1 MKIVV
6 LKFGGTSVG
15 TVKKIKKVAEIIAE
29 YKKKNY
35 KVIVISSA
43 MSGVTNDLIKKSCEI
58 SGNFSDSEHD
68 VLVSSGEQ
76 MACSLIAGRLIH
88 KGYNSRSWL
97 SWQVPI
103 ITLGPHKNSR
113 ISQITKNRI
122 TKYLNEGGIPIITGF
137 QGVNNENRIT
147 TIGRGGSDASAIMV
161 AKFFKAKRCIIY
173 TDVDGVYTTDPNKLK
188 KAKKINVISYEE
200 MLEMASLG
208 AKVMQPV
215 SIQDARL
222 NRIDIEVRSSYKKK
236 TGTLITKRSNLI
248 NNKIV
253 TGISFTQND
262 SKVSLIGVK
271 DKPGVAAAI
280 FKPLSKK
287 SINVDMV
294 VQNISANGK
303 ETDLTFT
310 IKTEDL
316 NKTKKIIQQN
326 KKINYRKLLFERNV
340 AKISVI
346 GVGMITT
353 PGVTF
358 RMFQT
363 LANKGINIKVISTSE
378 IKISVLIDKKNI
390 NKALISLHKEFKLDR
405 QK

>member
-88 KGYNSRSWL
+88 KGYKSRSWL

-122 TKYLNEGGIPIITGF
+122 IKYLNEGGIPIITGF

-248 NNKIV
+248 SNKIV

-340 AKISVI
+340 AKI
-346 GVGMITT
+346 
-353 PGVTF
+353 
-358 RMFQT
+358 
-363 LANKGINIKVISTSE
+363 L
-378 IKISVLIDKKNI
+378 
-390 NKALISLHKEFKLDR
+390 
-405 QK
+405 

>member
-15 TVKKIKKVAEIIAE
+15 TVKKIKKIADIIAE

-58 SGNFSDSEHD
+58 SNNFSDSEHD

-88 KGYNSRSWL
+88 KGYKSRSWL

-113 ISQITKNRI
+113 INQISKNRI
-122 TKYLNEGGIPIITGF
+122 IKYLNEGGIPIITGF

-326 KKINYRKLLFERNV
+326 KKINYRKLMFEKNV
-340 AKISVI
+340 AKISII

-363 LANKGINIKVISTSE
+363 LANKKINIKVISTSE
-378 IKISVLIDKKNI
+378 IKISVLIDKKDI
-390 NKALISLHKEFKLDR
+390 KKALISLHKEFKLNHR
-405 QK
+405 K

>member
-88 KGYNSRSWL
+88 KGYKSRSWL

-113 ISQITKNRI
+113 INQISKNRI
-122 TKYLNEGGIPIITGF
+122 IKYLNEGGIPIITGF

-294 VQNISANGK
+294 VQNISANGR

-326 KKINYRKLLFERNV
+326 KKINYRKLMFERNV

-346 GVGMITT
+346 GVGMIST

-363 LANKGINIKVISTSE
+363 LANKKINIQVISTSE
-378 IKISVLIDKKNI
+378 IKISVLIDKKNTK
-390 NKALISLHKEFKLDR
+390 KALIALHKEFNLEN
-405 QK
+405 